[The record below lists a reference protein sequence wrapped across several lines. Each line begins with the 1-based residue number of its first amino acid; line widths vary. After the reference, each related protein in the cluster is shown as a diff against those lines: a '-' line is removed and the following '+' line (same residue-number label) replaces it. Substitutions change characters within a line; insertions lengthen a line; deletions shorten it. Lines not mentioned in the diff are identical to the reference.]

1 MCSHLGALILFITYH
16 KSLIKMHHLS
26 PQIYHLKFHSKKI
39 KESKTGRG
47 MGNFDKLYLCILLKQ
62 NKD

>member
-1 MCSHLGALILFITYH
+1 MCSHLGALILFIAYH

-26 PQIYHLKFHSKKI
+26 PQKFHSKKI

-47 MGNFDKLYLCILLKQ
+47 MGNFDKLYLCILLAQ
-62 NKD
+62 SKD